1 MKKKEK
7 TKNKEQQLLKLLS
20 ALATIKQVF
29 AALVIAHELDTP
41 AVMTL
46 LAKLNSIVLC
56 AISKGEKST
65 LRDSYE
71 ELKEAMEILINLEE
85 EVHNNE
91 SKKSKNNEQ
100 SIKK

>member
-20 ALATIKQVF
+20 ALATIKRVF
-29 AALVIAHELDTP
+29 AALVIANELDTP
-41 AVMTL
+41 EVMTL
-46 LAKLNSIVLC
+46 LSKLNYDVLGT
-56 AISKGEKST
+56 ISKSTKST

-71 ELKEAMEILINLEE
+71 KLKEVMEFLINLEE

-100 SIKK
+100 SIKN

>member
-7 TKNKEQQLLKLLS
+7 TKNKEPQLLKLLS
-20 ALATIKQVF
+20 ALATIKPVF
-29 AALVIAHELDTP
+29 AALVIANELDTP
-41 AVMTL
+41 EVMTL
-46 LAKLNSIVLC
+46 LAKLNQEVLET
-56 AISKGEKST
+56 ISKGTKST

-71 ELKEAMEILINLEE
+71 KLKEAMEFLINLEE

-100 SIKK
+100 SIKN